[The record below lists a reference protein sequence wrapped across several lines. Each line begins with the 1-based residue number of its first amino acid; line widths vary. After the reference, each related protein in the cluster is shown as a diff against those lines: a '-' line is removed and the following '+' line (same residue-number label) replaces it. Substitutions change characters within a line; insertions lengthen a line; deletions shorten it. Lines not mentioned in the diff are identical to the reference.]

1 MVPTFTTRSIGQ
13 GGAQLYSG
21 NIPAATPQTFTTV
34 TRPMPEGTDREA
46 VPPQNRNHAL
56 PPAQIHQVRAGT
68 TLTELQPL
76 VHSRYTF

>member
-1 MVPTFTTRSIGQ
+1 MVPTITTRSIGQ

-21 NIPAATPQTFTTV
+21 SFPAVTPQTFTTV
-34 TRPMPEGTDREA
+34 TWPMSEGIGREA

-56 PPAQIHQVRAGT
+56 RPAHIHQVRAGT